1 LGDAGV
7 GLRFFSGDLLGRNLR
22 VVNEVKW
29 SLVVIYCKTRN
40 IFKMNPR
47 SGFTLLEIAIAI
59 CIALIV
65 LSLAVPSVNGVL
77 ADRRLR
83 RSIDGLNS
91 LVRTAQ
97 ERSLSEHRSY
107 LIVMKDKKFA
117 LRAEGL
123 KAGEDKA
130 PIATLPWKK
139 NESYGLWFP
148 ASMDESP
155 PAVWAFWPT
164 GTCEPAVVTY
174 RGPDGTWTA
183 KYSSLTARP
192 ELTKY
197 AVR

>member
-1 LGDAGV
+1 
-7 GLRFFSGDLLGRNLR
+7 LRFFSGDLRR
-22 VVNEVKW
+22 ASVVNGAQ
-29 SLVVIYCKTRN
+29 VVICCKARN
-40 IFKMNPR
+40 IFKMRHR
-47 SGFTLLEIAIAI
+47 SAFTLLEVAIAI

-83 RSIDGLNS
+83 RSLDGLNN

-123 KAGEDKA
+123 RAGEDKA

-148 ASMDESP
+148 ASIDESP

-164 GTCEPAVVTY
+164 GTCEPAIVTY
-174 RGPDGTWTA
+174 KGPDGAWTA